1 VARYSSSHC
10 LFQIVSIKQVKFQQ
24 YPKLNLLFVLI
35 YLATATATNH
45 CYFKMMPQQYFLV
58 INGKPQGPFSVEQ
71 LKEHKIKPGD
81 FLKTAAM
88 DDYKEAHEIAELR
101 ELLGFKKQSVIPQ
114 YFGSFDQRL
123 MAVAIDW
130 FFVWGV
136 CVVGAFI
143 VVLFVNNAATRTIIA
158 LGTLVFAPLLSFV
171 YHVIMECSARQA
183 TFGKQI
189 LKIRVCDMQGE
200 RISTGMSVVRNL
212 ARIFSV
218 ATFFIG
224 YLLSFFT
231 KQQQALHDMIAG
243 TLVMKDRLI

>member
-1 VARYSSSHC
+1 MEPSNITTLKPSNGNA
-10 LFQIVSIKQVKFQQ
+10 
-24 YPKLNLLFVLI
+24 
-35 YLATATATNH
+35 
-45 CYFKMMPQQYFLV
+45 YFLV

-71 LKEHKIKPGD
+71 LKEHKIRPGD

-101 ELLGFKKQSVIPQ
+101 ELLGFKKQAVIPQ

-130 FFVWGV
+130 FFVWGACIIV
-136 CVVGAFI
+136 AFAM
-143 VVLFVNNAATRTIIA
+143 VLFVNNPATRTATA
-158 LGTLVFAPLLSFV
+158 LGTLVFAPVLNFI
-171 YHVIMECSARQA
+171 YHVVMECSARQA

-200 RISTGMSVVRNL
+200 RISFGMSVGRNL

-218 ATFFIG
+218 ATLFVG

-231 KQQQALHDMIAG
+231 KQQQALHDIVAG
-243 TLVMKDRLI
+243 TLVMKDRLV

>member
-1 VARYSSSHC
+1 MS
-10 LFQIVSIKQVKFQQ
+10 QE
-24 YPKLNLLFVLI
+24 
-35 YLATATATNH
+35 
-45 CYFKMMPQQYFLV
+45 YFLV
-58 INGKPQGPFSVEQ
+58 IDGRPQGPFSVAQ
-71 LKEHKIKPGD
+71 LKEQKIRPGD

-130 FFVWGV
+130 FFVWGACIIV
-136 CVVGAFI
+136 AFAL
-143 VVLFVNNAATRTIIA
+143 VLFVNDAATRTVIA
-158 LGTLVFAPLLSFV
+158 FSTLVVAPVLSFI

-183 TFGKQI
+183 TYGKQI

-200 RISTGMSVVRNL
+200 RISTGRAIGRNL

-218 ATFFIG
+218 ATFFVG
-224 YLLSFFT
+224 YVISFFT

-243 TLVMKDRLI
+243 TLVTKDRLD